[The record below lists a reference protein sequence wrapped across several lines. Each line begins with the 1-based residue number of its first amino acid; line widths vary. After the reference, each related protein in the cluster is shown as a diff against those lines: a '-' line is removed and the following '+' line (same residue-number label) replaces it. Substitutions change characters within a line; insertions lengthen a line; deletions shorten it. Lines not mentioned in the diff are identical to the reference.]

1 MPGVFDQKSFNA
13 EVFGYAVGNIES
25 TKKSELIRSRA
36 IRQRPDLAA
45 AMREQNGGNIMT
57 SALTGSISGTEAQ
70 NYDGQTN
77 IESNKVGT
85 FNHTRVVVG
94 RTSSWT
100 EKDFTFDITGGKD
113 VLQEIAAQ
121 VAEYI
126 DELDQDTLV
135 AILEGVF
142 NMTGAKNKEFV
153 DTHTHDIT
161 KVTNSEG
168 KTGYM
173 DATSM
178 NTAMQKAC
186 GDKKRKFSLA
196 IMHSSVSTNLE
207 NLKILVYAKF
217 NDDRGLERD
226 VAIGTVNGRLVLI
239 DDGMP
244 AEETEVEAAVA
255 GVYSVEIKTALAA
268 GDKVEIAGV
277 EYEYSADATT
287 AVQQATAIEALLK
300 ADEEVSAI
308 YDVTRKSGALIFTEK
323 EGKEGSGAPEVNDA
337 DLSAGAVE
345 QETTTEGVAAKVAVT
360 YTTYVLGE
368 GAIEFTDC
376 GAKVPYEAVRDAR
389 LNGGEDSLIVRQRKC
404 WSPFGI
410 SFTNK
415 QMATAS
421 PTDAELRNG
430 INWSLDSTADE
441 NHKEYIEPKTIPIA
455 RIISLG

>member
-13 EVFGYAVGNIES
+13 EVFAYAMGRIES
-25 TKKSELIRSRA
+25 TKKNELVRSKA
-36 IRQRPDLAA
+36 IRMRPDLAS
-45 AMREQNGGNIMT
+45 AMAEQNGGNIMT
-57 SALTGSISGTEAQ
+57 SALTGTISGTEAL

-77 IESNKVGT
+77 ITSGKVGT

-94 RTSSWT
+94 RAASWT
-100 EKDFTFDITGGKD
+100 EKDFSYDVTGGKD
-113 VLQEIAAQ
+113 FLSEIAEQ

-126 DELDQDTLV
+126 DELDQDTLIAV
-135 AILEGVF
+135 LEGVF
-142 NMTGAKNKEFV
+142 NMTGVKNKEFV
-153 DTHTHDIT
+153 DKHTYDIT
-161 KVTNSEG
+161 KINNSEG
-168 KTGYM
+168 KLGCM

-178 NTAMQKAC
+178 NSGMQKAC
-186 GDKKRKFSLA
+186 GDKKSKFTLA
-196 IMHSSVSTNLE
+196 IMHSSVATNLE

-217 NDDRGLERD
+217 NDDKGMERD

-244 AEETEVEAAVA
+244 TEEKEVQAAVA
-255 GVYSVEIKTALAA
+255 GVYNVEIKTALEA
-268 GDKVEIAGV
+268 GDVVEIAGV
-277 EYEYSADATT
+277 EYEFAAGATT

-300 ADEEVSAI
+300 ADD
-308 YDVTRKSGALIFTEK
+308 DVTEVYDISRKSATIVFTEK
-323 EGKEGSGAPEVNDA
+323 EGKEGTGAPDVD
-337 DLSAGAVE
+337 DSQLTTGAVE
-345 QETTTEGVAAKVAVT
+345 QETETEGAEAKVATT
-360 YTTYVLGE
+360 YTTFVLGD

-410 SFTNK
+410 SFTGK

-421 PTDAELRNG
+421 PTDAELMNG
-430 INWSLDSTADE
+430 VNWSLDSTADE
-441 NHKEYIEPKTIPIA
+441 NHKEYIEHKTIPIA